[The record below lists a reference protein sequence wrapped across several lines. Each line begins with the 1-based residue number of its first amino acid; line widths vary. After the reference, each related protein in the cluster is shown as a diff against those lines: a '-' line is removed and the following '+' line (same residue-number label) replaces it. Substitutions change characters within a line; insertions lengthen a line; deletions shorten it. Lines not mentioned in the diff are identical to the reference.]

1 MYFPSEEAI
10 LVVSAMLVLIVITAV
25 SWATS
30 FYRFASAKARIAY
43 LRVLAVLALL
53 QTQVLIAA
61 YHAFAE
67 NVLSAVGVKR
77 MGAAT
82 AMNRGVTFIVEVIFL
97 TLGLYF
103 AAFLLPGALTAI
115 ATTAL
120 TSVNA
125 GVITIFQVVVPFT
138 AVATLILLLI
148 GVVREAIGL

>member
-1 MYFPSEEAI
+1 M
-10 LVVSAMLVLIVITAV
+10 
-25 SWATS
+25 ATS
-30 FYRFASAKARIAY
+30 S
-43 LRVLAVLALL
+43 V
-53 QTQVLIAA
+53 
-61 YHAFAE
+61 
-67 NVLSAVGVKR
+67 
-77 MGAAT
+77 
-82 AMNRGVTFIVEVIFL
+82 NRGIAFIVEIIFL

-148 GVVREAIGL
+148 GVVREAVGL

>member
-1 MYFPSEEAI
+1 MFLPLSEQAI
-10 LVVSAMLVLIVITAV
+10 LIVSAMLALVVITAV
-25 SWATS
+25 TWATK
-30 FYRFASAKARIAY
+30 FYEFVSIKGRFAY
-43 LRVLAVLALL
+43 LRVLSVLNVLKS
-53 QTQVLIAA
+53 QVLLAA

-67 NVLSAVGVKR
+67 RTLAAVGTR
-77 MGAAT
+77 RAAST
-82 AMNRGVTFIVEVIFL
+82 AMNRGVTFIVEIIFL

-125 GVITIFQVVVPFT
+125 GVQTIFQVVVPFT

-148 GVVREAIGL
+148 GVVREAIGI

>member
-1 MYFPSEEAI
+1 MA
-10 LVVSAMLVLIVITAV
+10 
-25 SWATS
+25 
-30 FYRFASAKARIAY
+30 ASS
-43 LRVLAVLALL
+43 V
-53 QTQVLIAA
+53 
-61 YHAFAE
+61 
-67 NVLSAVGVKR
+67 
-77 MGAAT
+77 
-82 AMNRGVTFIVEVIFL
+82 NRGIAFIVEIIFL

-148 GVVREAIGL
+148 GVVREAVGL